1 MIYGQKPK
9 YRNNGCSCSQ
19 VTYTGERFNDYPLA
33 GNRNRSTAQIK
44 AWVKIP

>member
-1 MIYGQKPK
+1 MVKSLSIITMGVHAAKPP
-9 YRNNGCSCSQ
+9 NG
-19 VTYTGERFNDYPLA
+19 GRFNDYPLA